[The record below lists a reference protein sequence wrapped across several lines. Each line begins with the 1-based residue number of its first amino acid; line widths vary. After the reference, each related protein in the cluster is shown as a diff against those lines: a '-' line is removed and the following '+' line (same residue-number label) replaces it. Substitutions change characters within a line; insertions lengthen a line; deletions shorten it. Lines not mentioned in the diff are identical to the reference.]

1 MLKALDESFSSRTA
15 IPTRN
20 LHKLDHAHAETIFIF
35 ETQCKLS
42 RRQALPVQALDTCH
56 RRNQEPRATVQRPQT
71 WPRMWQMAPRAAHRG
86 RRGRPSPAI
95 IDHNQLGATG
105 RLSHSGKWRH
115 GSVRACCCLGGGGR
129 QQHQQIKGT
138 HTCAAARA
146 RTATCSSATSKVKQL
161 LAAQP
166 ECRVPGRHSSRA
178 KM

>member
-42 RRQALPVQALDTCH
+42 QRTRYLIID
-56 RRNQEPRATVQRPQT
+56 ATRKL
-71 WPRMWQMAPRAAHRG
+71 
-86 RRGRPSPAI
+86 GRPCRGS
-95 IDHNQLGATG
+95 
-105 RLSHSGKWRH
+105 RH
-115 GSVRACCCLGGGGR
+115 GQKCSRWRPERHTAATEAGQVLPLSTSVNAEPPAGSYTAASGDLAVYGMLSPMSGGDRG
-129 QQHQQIKGT
+129 HSEQIKGT